1 MIVLLMLFIGIPC
14 SAESGFYCEYVP
26 KSENS
31 TVFYIDVYST
41 VDVSAAVIELS
52 FDESFVEYRETSA
65 AQKSTTVRS
74 EKENGL
80 VKIALADSGA
90 IKGKLCR
97 VAFKAI
103 QAGTCT
109 FGLHINQAVDGD
121 PKMLGGFSDSS
132 IEVKLGKDDVVSSSA
147 SKASSKGSSNA
158 SSKADKNGSSS
169 RSYLKNGSDSDEYID
184 PETGEVID
192 LRKNHALKYILI
204 GAGIVILIAGLVFT
218 GIMIGRK
225 TAKESKGT
233 ASGDSPK
240 HDNRAEDYPT
250 ESVDLSEPEPDDE
263 DLPTKDEAQ

>member
-1 MIVLLMLFIGIPC
+1 MRALKRAAAWMIVLLMVFIGIPC

-41 VDVSAAVIELS
+41 VDVSAAVMELN
-52 FDESFVEYRETSA
+52 FDESFVEYREVTA
-65 AQKSTTVRS
+65 AQESSTVRS
-74 EKENGL
+74 AKENGL

-90 IKGKLCR
+90 VKSKLCR

-109 FGLHINQAVDGD
+109 FNLHITQAADGEL
-121 PKMLGGFSDSS
+121 KMLGEFSDSS

-147 SKASSKGSSNA
+147 SKASSKASSNG

-169 RSYLKNGSDSDEYID
+169 RSYLKNGLDSDEYID

-204 GAGIVILIAGLVFT
+204 GAGIVILIAALVFA

-225 TAKESKGT
+225 IADKPKDA
-233 ASGDSPK
+233 ASGEPLNQESSEENK
-240 HDNRAEDYPT
+240 PT
-250 ESVDLSEPEPDDE
+250 EDGANKGSPPE
-263 DLPTKDEAQ
+263 